1 AVLAPGAFWVVASNA
16 AAFRSRYG
24 FEPSGEYTGQLD
36 NGGERLAL
44 AAASGDT
51 VIDVRYNDK
60 SPWPVEAD
68 STGQS
73 LVPASLAGAGDPS
86 RPEYWKA
93 SARVHGSPGGDDAAS
108 GIDAGTPIAPAAFT
122 LSQNFPNPFNP
133 GTLIRFT
140 LPKAGFVRMR
150 VTDVLGRQAALLA
163 AGHYAAGPHSVR
175 WDASGLSAGVYLC
188 VLEFGDEVRA
198 RRMLLVK

>member
-1 AVLAPGAFWVVASNA
+1 LASNA
-16 AAFRSRYG
+16 GAFQSRYG
-24 FEPSGEYTGQLD
+24 FGPFGEYTGQLD
-36 NGGERLAL
+36 NGGERIVLKD
-44 AAASGDT
+44 AAGDT
-51 VIDVRYNDK
+51 VIDIRYNDK

-73 LVPASLAGAGDPS
+73 LVPRSLSAAGDPS
-86 RPEYWKA
+86 LPEYWTA
-93 SARVHGSPGGDDAAS
+93 SARIHGSPGATDEATGIGDRPE
-108 GIDAGTPIAPAAFT
+108 TRPAAFS

-140 LPKAGFVRMR
+140 LPKAGFIRMR
-150 VTDVLGRQAALLA
+150 VTDVLGREAAVLA

>member
-1 AVLAPGAFWVVASNA
+1 
-16 AAFRSRYG
+16 
-24 FEPSGEYTGQLD
+24 
-36 NGGERLAL
+36 
-44 AAASGDT
+44 GDT

-73 LVPASLAGAGDPS
+73 LVPRSLSGAGDPS
-86 RPEYWKA
+86 LPEYWTA
-93 SARVHGSPGGDDAAS
+93 SAAIHGSPGANDAAT
-108 GIDAGTPIAPAAFT
+108 GIDGNGPVVPGGFS

-150 VTDVLGRQAALLA
+150 VTDVLGRHAAVLA

-175 WDASGLSAGVYLC
+175 WEASGWPAGVYLC